1 MKTMKIMG
9 SDCHLQHLTN
19 HVQRSPWLCCSNTEG
34 CTRSSLS
41 LSVSLSLFFLI
52 RILLAMVFGGL
63 LECSEQGPLNG
74 RDQSRGEHL
83 ATQQC

>member
-9 SDCHLQHLTN
+9 SDCHLQHLQTM
-19 HVQRSPWLCCSNTEG
+19 SNG
-34 CTRSSLS
+34 VHGSVVAIPRGALVALS
-41 LSVSLSLFFLI
+41 LCVSLSFLFDPHSFSDG
-52 RILLAMVFGGL
+52 VWGL